1 MDSISNIKKGT
12 REMNPHDLAD
22 LIDSGI
28 FPDGALKMATKMLR
42 DQAKEIESLQQ
53 HFDKALDFLTRI
65 NTAGKQ

>member
-1 MDSISNIKKGT
+1 MSPN
-12 REMNPHDLAD
+12 DLAD

-42 DQAKEIESLQQ
+42 DQAKEIESLQD

-65 NTAGKQ
+65 NTGSRQ